1 MNQDKKENLK
11 TKQSDSFMEKRNILR
26 EYVKLNQV
34 FTNTQIR
41 TKIYGQKVNG
51 VQDVALTEI
60 EKQIAF
66 QDLFFLENVITEFKE
81 ELK

>member
-60 EKQIAF
+60 EKYIAWY
-66 QDLFFLENVITEFKE
+66 DLSALEKAITEFKM

>member
-1 MNQDKKENLK
+1 MKQDKKENLK
-11 TKQSDSFMEKRNILR
+11 TKQSDSFIEKRNILR

>member
-51 VQDVALTEI
+51 VQDVALTDN
-60 EKQIAF
+60 EKYIAWY
-66 QDLFFLENVITEFKE
+66 DLSALEKAITEFKM